1 MRLRPAKFSYLFSAL
16 VIATLAAQLPASPW
30 HQHVH
35 AAQQELPPISYVCP
49 MASDAEV
56 VDVKPG
62 KCPLCGMQ
70 LEPVRLDTAWSCP
83 NHAAVIRYKKG
94 ACPID
99 KRELVQVIVAQY
111 WTCPDKPDEK
121 LPDPGTCSNGSPRKL
136 NTALRAH
143 GDHNPRYGG
152 SFFMAEDKWH
162 HLEGTYPSAG
172 LFRMYFYDNFTK
184 PMAPKAFSG
193 RVIFEEAGKET
204 ASFPL
209 AVGRGGKTLD
219 ARLKGMPAE
228 PTKTTPV
235 KLAVKL
241 KFDPKLPEQRF
252 DFVFVDYSKEPPS
265 TPPAPKPTATAAVP
279 AAPPAR
285 AATASAAASAATP
298 AAVPPS
304 VPAAPPS
311 PATPEGAAAPT
322 EPSSVPQNTSAATL
336 SRTDAAQLVDNLPSS
351 PAELLKLLEQRTQE
365 VQQAIADGQYG
376 YVYIPALLSKD
387 IALAMGDQIRQLPD
401 SKQTHADAAVRRLV
415 IAAWDLDFYGDLGN
429 KEKITE
435 AFKSMASA
443 FSDIKAAYGS
453 SR

>member
-1 MRLRPAKFSYLFSAL
+1 MRLRTARFSYPASLLSAL
-16 VIATLAAQLPASPW
+16 VTLTLAAQLPESPW
-30 HQHVH
+30 HQDLH
-35 AAQQELPPISYVCP
+35 AAQQDLPPISYVCP
-49 MASDAEV
+49 MEKDAEV
-56 VDVKPG
+56 NEAKPG

-83 NHAAVIRYKKG
+83 NHAAVIRDQKG

-99 KRELVQVIVAQY
+99 KRELVQVIVAKY
-111 WTCPDKPDEK
+111 WTCSDKPNEK
-121 LPDPGTCSNGSPRKL
+121 LTDPGKCANGSPRKL

-184 PMAPKAFSG
+184 AMSPKTFSG
-193 RVIFEEAGKET
+193 RVFFEEAGKET

-209 AVGRGGKTLD
+209 SVARNGQTLD
-219 ARLKGMPAE
+219 ARIKGMPAE
-228 PTKTTPV
+228 PSKTTPV
-235 KLAVKL
+235 RLAAKI

-252 DFVFVDYSKEPPS
+252 DFFFVEYSKAPLS
-265 TPPAPKPTATAAVP
+265 TPPPPKPTATAAAP
-279 AAPPAR
+279 TPSPAGPRAAAGTSSATAAPN
-285 AATASAAASAATP
+285 
-298 AAVPPS
+298 PPS
-304 VPAAPPS
+304 VPAPPPA
-311 PATPEGAAAPT
+311 PATPEAPPT
-322 EPSSVPQNTSAATL
+322 VSSPVPQTASAATL
-336 SRTDAAQLVDNLPSS
+336 SRTDAAQLVENLPSS
-351 PAELLKLLEQRTQE
+351 PGELLKLLEQRTQE
-365 VQQAIADGQYG
+365 VQQAINDGQYG

-435 AFKSMASA
+435 AYNSFASA
-443 FSDIKAAYGS
+443 FSDIKAAYGT